1 MTTIEQQ
8 TETALDAVN
17 YVIRLMTD
25 QAYMLTRLAFDI
37 AQVENEARMIDMY
50 EDFGVPYV
58 KLQ

>member
-8 TETALDAVN
+8 TEDAKYALEVFIDLLTKQAH
-17 YVIRLMTD
+17 LMT
-25 QAYMLTRLAFDI
+25 RIAFDI

>member
-1 MTTIEQQ
+1 
-8 TETALDAVN
+8 
-17 YVIRLMTD
+17 
-25 QAYMLTRLAFDI
+25 MLTRLAFDI